1 MAEPALLKF
10 DEQAYSIEAIQK
22 AAYRHMNSMV
32 VDISLHDGQIGCKV
46 QPCANISIEEFDKLL
61 QDFKKEVLDQQL
73 RLKLKVETEPVR
85 NLILGVAFS
94 QTGLQ
99 DNE

>member
-32 VDISLHDGQIGCKV
+32 VDISVCNGQIVCKI
-46 QPCANISIEEFDKLL
+46 QPASNISSEELDLLL

-73 RLKLKVETEPVR
+73 RIKLKAETEPIR

-99 DNE
+99 DRE